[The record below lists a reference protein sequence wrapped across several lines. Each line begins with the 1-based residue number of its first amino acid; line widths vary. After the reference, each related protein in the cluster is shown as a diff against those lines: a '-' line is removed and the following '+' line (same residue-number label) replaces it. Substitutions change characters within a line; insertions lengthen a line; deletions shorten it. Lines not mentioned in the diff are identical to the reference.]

1 MVKLYPLSRTTPLVK
16 HPPRKNR
23 NWRRRH
29 AMAMLATCNPTTN
42 YSTSEAA
49 IDKTGYQ
56 KLHIITPPSLIT
68 YQTNNPSF
76 LFTYRGRKKKRS
88 IDLRELFTPKPSS
101 RKTRKDNRQ
110 DLNAVSTRTRSKTE
124 PVSSR
129 TRSKVKNNPNIK
141 SITAAKLNSSST
153 SNRRPAEQEIAAK
166 LKCSSTLSTSN
177 RRPAEQ
183 EILIEFEIEIEERKV
198 SGTKQ
203 GHVDETEES
212 LNEIAQVTRKNVE
225 EWAEYFR
232 SKRLKAEAN
241 RKEKERQ
248 RRLRKEEK
256 EKKSKEEKEKWEK
269 IIKWK
274 KGAEKEPPKNKTQQN
289 TSKGAK
295 KKRIMK
301 RKETVEEK
309 LDRIFQDNQ
318 VKKQKST
325 SKGVK
330 KRKKK
335 VITMSFVT
343 WIVCMSLSFWYYWKY
358 RTIFGLCWFLF
369 HSSVIWYYYNGQ
381 VIMELI

>member
-1 MVKLYPLSRTTPLVK
+1 
-16 HPPRKNR
+16 
-23 NWRRRH
+23 
-29 AMAMLATCNPTTN
+29 MAMLATCNPTTN

-68 YQTNNPSF
+68 YQTNDPSF
-76 LFTYRGRKKKRS
+76 LFTCKGRKKKRS
-88 IDLRELFTPKPSS
+88 IDLQELFTPKPSS

-153 SNRRPAEQEIAAK
+153 
-166 LKCSSTLSTSN
+166 LN

-198 SGTKQ
+198 SGTTQ

-248 RRLRKEEK
+248 RRLKKEEK

-274 KGAEKEPPKNKTQQN
+274 KRGRERTTEKRNATEYEQRGK
-289 TSKGAK
+289 
-295 KKRIMK
+295 
-301 RKETVEEK
+301 EEK
-309 LDRIFQDNQ
+309 DNE
-318 VKKQKST
+318 T
-325 SKGVK
+325 
-330 KRKKK
+330 KRNSRRK
-335 VITMSFVT
+335 T
-343 WIVCMSLSFWYYWKY
+343 
-358 RTIFGLCWFLF
+358 
-369 HSSVIWYYYNGQ
+369 
-381 VIMELI
+381 

>member
-1 MVKLYPLSRTTPLVK
+1 
-16 HPPRKNR
+16 
-23 NWRRRH
+23 
-29 AMAMLATCNPTTN
+29 MAMLATCNPTTN

-68 YQTNNPSF
+68 YQTNDPSF
-76 LFTYRGRKKKRS
+76 LFTRRGRKKKRS

-129 TRSKVKNNPNIK
+129 TRSKVKNYN
-141 SITAAKLNSSST
+141 SITAAKLKRSSAST
-153 SNRRPAEQEIAAK
+153 
-166 LKCSSTLSTSN
+166 

-183 EILIEFEIEIEERKV
+183 EILIEFEIEIEQRKV
-198 SGTKQ
+198 SGTTQ

-248 RRLRKEEK
+248 RRLRKKEK

-269 IIKWK
+269 IIK
-274 KGAEKEPPKNKTQQN
+274 
-289 TSKGAK
+289 
-295 KKRIMK
+295 
-301 RKETVEEK
+301 
-309 LDRIFQDNQ
+309 
-318 VKKQKST
+318 
-325 SKGVK
+325 
-330 KRKKK
+330 
-335 VITMSFVT
+335 
-343 WIVCMSLSFWYYWKY
+343 
-358 RTIFGLCWFLF
+358 
-369 HSSVIWYYYNGQ
+369 
-381 VIMELI
+381 

>member
-68 YQTNNPSF
+68 YQTNDPSF
-76 LFTYRGRKKKRS
+76 LFTCKGRKKKRS
-88 IDLRELFTPKPSS
+88 IDLQELFTPKPSS

-129 TRSKVKNNPNIK
+129 TRSKVKNNPNMK
-141 SITAAKLNSSST
+141 SITAAKLNSS
-153 SNRRPAEQEIAAK
+153 
-166 LKCSSTLSTSN
+166 STSN

-198 SGTKQ
+198 SGTTQ

-256 EKKSKEEKEKWEK
+256 EKKSKQEKEKWEK

-274 KGAEKEPPKNKTQQN
+274 KGAEKEPPKNKMQQN

-318 VKKQKST
+318 VKRQKST

-343 WIVCMSLSFWYYWKY
+343 WVVCMSLSFWYYWKY